1 MTDHHA
7 GGGPTLTRIAAKRSV
22 GWRRKKKKDSIVASL
37 GFTQSDFGIFAIEG
51 FSARMEQ
58 IGARV
63 RPRLLRLGVELAPEL
78 GRKLRLEFFPHI
90 AKHMRRTVN
99 PPAETWAA
107 WGPSPKGYKRYGY
120 LALCI
125 SRLGLHARVVVKSEA
140 DNRGE
145 MARRIG
151 AKSPALAKALRGAK
165 IARYDRWDFAAM
177 PEERPAG
184 EEFFAEISAA
194 LAKKTGAID
203 LGFGWPVREALRLER
218 AEIID
223 AFGELEPIYRILR
236 SVV

>member
-1 MTDHHA
+1 M
-7 GGGPTLTRIAAKRSV
+7 
-22 GWRRKKKKDSIVASL
+22 ASL
-37 GFTQSDFGIFAIEG
+37 GFTQNDFRIFEIEG

-58 IGARV
+58 IAARV
-63 RPRLLRLGVELAPEL
+63 RPRLTRLGAELAPEL
-78 GRKLRLEFFPHI
+78 GRKLHLEFFPHV

-125 SRLGLHARVVVKSEA
+125 SRLGIHARVVVKSDA
-140 DNRGE
+140 DNREE
-145 MARRIG
+145 MAQRIA
-151 AKSPALAKALRGAK
+151 AKSPALVKSLRGTK
-165 IARYDRWDFAAM
+165 IARYDRWDFAAL
-177 PEERPAG
+177 PEEHPAG
-184 EEFFAEISAA
+184 EELFIAMSDA
-194 LAKKTGAID
+194 LKKKTGGID
-203 LGFGWPVREALRLER
+203 LGFGWPVREALRLDR